1 MRPPQNPAGRP
12 VLPSAARPLPL
23 CSLPLPPVIPSASE
37 ESWLDFNL
45 TESNET
51 AAKPRRPP
59 CPSARSE
66 TAPSLQPSAP
76 SCHSE
81 RSEESWLGF
90 NPAETNETRRKTP
103 VGRLSFRAQRDRSP
117 LLSFRAPARNPG

>member
-1 MRPPQNPAGRP
+1 MRPPQNPRRP
-12 VLPSAARPLPL
+12 PCPSARSETAP
-23 CSLPLPPVIPSASE
+23 SLQPSAPHSVIPGASE
-37 ESWLDFNL
+37 DSWLDFNL

-90 NPAETNETRRKTP
+90 NPAESNETRRKTP
-103 VGRLSFRAQRDRSP
+103 VGRPVIPSASEEPAFR
-117 LLSFRAPARNPG
+117 FR